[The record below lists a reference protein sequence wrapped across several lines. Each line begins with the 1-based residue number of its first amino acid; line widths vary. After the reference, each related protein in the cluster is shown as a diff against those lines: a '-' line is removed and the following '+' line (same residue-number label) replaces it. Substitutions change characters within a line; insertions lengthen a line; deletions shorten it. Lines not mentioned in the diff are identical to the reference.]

1 MFSDPRVRSLA
12 FQALVIAAVLA
23 LAATLFSNTLDNLSR
38 RGIQTGFGFL
48 GRQAGFDI
56 HFTLIDF
63 PPSSSFARAFLVGL
77 INTLLVSAVAIA
89 ISTVF
94 GFVIGIA
101 RLAPNWL
108 VSKLA
113 EAYVEI
119 IRNIPL
125 LLQLFFWYFA
135 VLRSLPLP
143 RQSISVFGVAYLN
156 NRGLYL
162 PSFDSVPQLVGLNF
176 QGGLVVVPEFVAL
189 LAALSIYTA
198 AFIAEVVRAGVQ
210 SVPRGQSEAA
220 SALGL
225 TRGQALGLIIVPQAL
240 RVIVPPLTNQYLNL
254 TKNSSLAVAIAY
266 PDLVSV
272 FAGTVLNLTGQAVV
286 VIGITMAVY
295 LAISLSIAAGMNL
308 YNRRTV
314 IIGRS

>member
-1 MFSDPRVRSLA
+1 MFSDPRVRSIVY
-12 FQALVIAAVLA
+12 QTIVVAAVVALLA
-23 LAATLFSNTLDNLSR
+23 MLFTNTLDNLSR

-48 GRQAGFDI
+48 ERHGGFEI
-56 HFTLIDF
+56 HFTLIPF
-63 PPSSSFARAFLVGL
+63 SPESSFGRAFLVGL
-77 INTLLVSAVAIA
+77 LNTLLVSAVAIV
-89 ISTVF
+89 ISTVI

-113 EAYVEI
+113 AAYVEV

-143 RQSISVFGVAYLN
+143 RQSISFFGVAYLN

-162 PSFDSVPQLVGLNF
+162 PGFDSMPHLVGLNF
-176 QGGLVVVPEFVAL
+176 QGGFVVVPEFVAL

-210 SVPRGQSEAA
+210 SVPRGQVEAA

-225 TRGQALGLIIVPQAL
+225 TRGQALRLVIVPLAL

-314 IIGRS
+314 LVGRS